1 MPLAL
6 RARGD
11 GMRRPRRLAVA
22 SVRPL
27 NFTVEPRERNDHF
40 DSSSS
45 GVRPRQ
51 CRSRVRSVRARCRGR
66 RLEGS
71 VMRFLRC
78 APSLLI
84 LLSLSGC
91 IEITTYVSPSASGTV
106 VDAATKKPIQG
117 ATISVDDHPGLFTQT
132 NSDGQFSL
140 APTTRTT
147 HIFWLAPYRS
157 LPPGGTVV
165 VSADGYASKE
175 VAVNG
180 NAGPLLVS
188 LLRVR

>member
-1 MPLAL
+1 VRL
-6 RARGD
+6 
-11 GMRRPRRLAVA
+11 RRLFGAA
-22 SVRPL
+22 GRLL
-27 NFTVEPRERNDHF
+27 NFTV
-40 DSSSS
+40 
-45 GVRPRQ
+45 RPHMTKWRYTL
-51 CRSRVRSVRARCRGR
+51 SLS
-66 RLEGS
+66 
-71 VMRFLRC
+71 FLM
-78 APSLLI
+78 
-84 LLSLSGC
+84 SLSGC

-117 ATISVDDHPGLFTQT
+117 ATISVDDHPGLFAQT

-175 VAVNG
+175 VVVNG
-180 NAGPLLVS
+180 SAGPLLVS